1 MIKNTLI
8 FLVVVVIASTTV
20 FAQTVNSSH
29 IIEATEKPNEFL
41 VKTTI
46 TGLENVD
53 IARIEYDID
62 DAHIYTPSPNNSF
75 FTDRKNN
82 QLKFYLMAV
91 PASGVINIE
100 FILSISNGQTLNI
113 PAAIQYSRN
122 ETKEKVNL
130 APLTLTITGET
141 PVLADNP
148 PTTTK
153 EEEPEATE
161 ETTTPVE
168 SEKEEEEEIIA
179 ETIEE
184 TEEEVEEPTVIEEEP
199 KEIIEETPTVIEEE
213 PETIVEETPV
223 VEETPKEEEE
233 TPVVE
238 TTYKKPEEKPTP
250 TPTTSKKQY
259 GVQILA
265 LSEYS
270 ETRVRNFCKQH
281 GLDYNLITKENVGGL
296 TKIRY
301 GKSSSA
307 TEIQNLKEELINKGL
322 RGVFMVTLP

>member
-1 MIKNTLI
+1 MTKNTLI
-8 FLVVVVIASTTV
+8 FLFVVVITSTNI
-20 FAQTVNSSH
+20 FAQTVSSSH
-29 IIEATEKPNEFL
+29 TVEAAGQPNEFL
-41 VKTTI
+41 VKTAI

-62 DAHIYTPSPNNSF
+62 DAHTYTPSPNNSF

-91 PASGVINIE
+91 PASGIINIE
-100 FILSISNGQTLNI
+100 FILTISNGQTLNI

-122 ETKEKVNL
+122 EVKDKVAL
-130 APLTLTITGET
+130 APLTINIDGSASTLASTTPEVEKET
-141 PVLADNP
+141 
-148 PTTTK
+148 
-153 EEEPEATE
+153 EATE
-161 ETTTPVE
+161 ETTTPIE
-168 SEKEEEEEIIA
+168 SEKEEEEEIVA
-179 ETIEE
+179 ETIKE
-184 TEEEVEEPTVIEEEP
+184 TEEVEEESSTPV
-199 KEIIEETPTVIEEE
+199 IEETP
-213 PETIVEETPV
+213 
-223 VEETPKEEEE
+223 EEE
-233 TPVVE
+233 TTPPAE
-238 TTYKKPEEKPTP
+238 TSYKKPEENPKPTP
-250 TPTTSKKQY
+250 TPTNTSSKKQY

-281 GLDYNLITKENVGGL
+281 GLNYNLITKENVGGL

>member
-1 MIKNTLI
+1 MIKNTLL
-8 FLVVVVIASTTV
+8 FLFVVVITSTNI

-29 IIEATEKPNEFL
+29 IVEATGQPNEFL

-46 TGLENVD
+46 SGLENVD
-53 IARIEYDID
+53 IARIEYNIADI
-62 DAHIYTPSPNNSF
+62 HIYKASPNNSF

-122 ETKEKVNL
+122 ETKEKVSL

-168 SEKEEEEEIIA
+168 SEKEEEE
-179 ETIEE
+179 
-184 TEEEVEEPTVIEEEP
+184 PTVLKEEP

-223 VEETPKEEEE
+223 VEETSKEEEE

-238 TTYKKPEEKPTP
+238 TTYKKTEEKPTP
-250 TPTTSKKQY
+250 TPTASKKQY

>member
-1 MIKNTLI
+1 MTKNTLL
-8 FLVVVVIASTTV
+8 FLFVVVITSTNIL
-20 FAQTVNSSH
+20 AQTVSSSH
-29 IIEATEKPNEFL
+29 IVEATGQSNEFL

-53 IARIEYDID
+53 IARVEYDID
-62 DAHIYTPSPNNSF
+62 DAHTYTPSPNNSF

-91 PASGVINIE
+91 PTSGVINIE
-100 FILSISNGQTLNI
+100 FILTISNGQTIAI
-113 PAAIQYSRN
+113 PGAIQYSRN
-122 ETKEKVNL
+122 EVKDKIAL
-130 APLTLTITGET
+130 APLTITIDGSTSTLASTT
-141 PVLADNP
+141 PEV
-148 PTTTK
+148 
-153 EEEPEATE
+153 EEEETEVTE

-168 SEKEEEEEIIA
+168 SEEEEEEIVA
-179 ETIEE
+179 EITEK
-184 TEEEVEEPTVIEEEP
+184 TEEEV
-199 KEIIEETPTVIEEE
+199 KEKA
-213 PETIVEETPV
+213 PV
-223 VEETPKEEEE
+223 VKETPKEKT
-233 TPVVE
+233 TPPTE
-238 TTYKKPEEKPTP
+238 TTYKKPEEKPKPKPTP
-250 TPTTSKKQY
+250 TPTNTSSKKQY

-270 ETRVRNFCKQH
+270 ETRVRNYCKQH
-281 GLDYNLITKENVGGL
+281 GLDYNLISKENVGGL

>member
-1 MIKNTLI
+1 M
-8 FLVVVVIASTTV
+8 
-20 FAQTVNSSH
+20 
-29 IIEATEKPNEFL
+29 
-41 VKTTI
+41 KTAI

-62 DAHIYTPSPNNSF
+62 DAHTYTPSPNNSF

-91 PASGVINIE
+91 PASGIINIE
-100 FILSISNGQTLNI
+100 FILTISNGQTLNI

-122 ETKEKVNL
+122 EVKDKVAL
-130 APLTLTITGET
+130 APLTINIDGSASTLASTTPEVEKET
-141 PVLADNP
+141 
-148 PTTTK
+148 
-153 EEEPEATE
+153 EATE
-161 ETTTPVE
+161 ETTTPIE
-168 SEKEEEEEIIA
+168 SEKEEEEEIVA
-179 ETIEE
+179 ETIKE
-184 TEEEVEEPTVIEEEP
+184 TEEVEEESSTPV
-199 KEIIEETPTVIEEE
+199 IEETP
-213 PETIVEETPV
+213 
-223 VEETPKEEEE
+223 EEE
-233 TPVVE
+233 TTPPAE
-238 TTYKKPEEKPTP
+238 TSYKKPEENPKPTP
-250 TPTTSKKQY
+250 TPTNTSSKKQY

>member
-1 MIKNTLI
+1 MIKNTLF
-8 FLVVVVIASTTV
+8 FLVVAVITSTNI

-29 IIEATEKPNEFL
+29 VVEATEQPNEFL

-46 TGLENVD
+46 SGLENVD

-62 DAHIYTPSPNNSF
+62 DVHTYKASPNNSF

-91 PASGVINIE
+91 PATGTINVEFYLTVKSGASLE
-100 FILSISNGQTLNI
+100 I
-113 PAAIQYSRN
+113 PGAIQYSRN
-122 ETKEKVNL
+122 ETKEKVSL
-130 APLTLTITGET
+130 APLTLTITRET

-148 PTTTK
+148 PAETK
-153 EEEPEATE
+153 EEEPEATDE
-161 ETTTPVE
+161 EPIETV
-168 SEKEEEEEIIA
+168 EEEEEL
-179 ETIEE
+179 TL
-184 TEEEVEEPTVIEEEP
+184 PKEEP
-199 KEIIEETPTVIEEE
+199 KEIIEETPTVVEEE
-213 PETIVEETPV
+213 PETILEETPV
-223 VEETPKEEEE
+223 VEETPVEE
-233 TPVVE
+233 TPVEE
-238 TTYKKPEEKPTP
+238 TTYKKPKEEPTP
-250 TPTTSKKQY
+250 TNTSSKKQY

-281 GLDYNLITKENVGGL
+281 GLDYNLTSKENVGGL

>member
-1 MIKNTLI
+1 MTKNTLI
-8 FLVVVVIASTTV
+8 FLFVVVITSTNI

-29 IIEATEKPNEFL
+29 IVEATGQPNEFL
-41 VKTTI
+41 VKTAI

-53 IARIEYDID
+53 IARIEYDIAD
-62 DAHIYTPSPNNSF
+62 EHTYKASPNNSF

-91 PASGVINIE
+91 PASGAIDIE
-100 FILSISNGQTLNI
+100 FIILINNKQSLNI

-122 ETKEKVNL
+122 EIKDKVTL
-130 APLTLTITGET
+130 APLTININESANTLASTT
-141 PVLADNP
+141 PEV
-148 PTTTK
+148 
-153 EEEPEATE
+153 EEETEAAE
-161 ETTTPVE
+161 ETTIPVE
-168 SEKEEEEEIIA
+168 SEKEEEEEIVA

-184 TEEEVEEPTVIEEEP
+184 TEEEVEEESS
-199 KEIIEETPTVIEEE
+199 
-213 PETIVEETPV
+213 TPV
-223 VEETPKEEEE
+223 VEETPEEE
-233 TPVVE
+233 TTPPAE
-238 TTYKKPEEKPTP
+238 TTYKKPEEKPKP
-250 TPTTSKKQY
+250 TPTSTSSKKQY

-281 GLDYNLITKENVGGL
+281 GLDYNLITKENIDGL

-307 TEIQNLKEELINKGL
+307 TEIQNLKEELLNKGL